1 MTNDYYQ
8 KYHQK
13 IWDKILS
20 SNEKV
25 EFSFSIG
32 NSYRKFY
39 LILWAIICAPL
50 LFAFGMGIIVYAFV
64 YFYYGFYLKVANVY
78 AFTNKRVLIHRGWLS
93 TQTNSIAYDKIT
105 DIVVSENFVDRV
117 LTKTGGIALNTAG
130 TSHYEGSLRFIENPY
145 QIKKKLEEIINKAK

>member
-1 MTNDYYQ
+1 MTKDYYQ

-20 SNEKV
+20 DNEKV

-39 LILWAIICAPL
+39 LIMWAIICVPL
-50 LFAFGMGIIVYAFV
+50 LFVFGAGLILYAPI
-64 YFYYGFYLKVANVY
+64 YFYYVFYLKVANVY

-93 TQTNSIAYDKIT
+93 TQTNSISYDKIT
-105 DIVVSENFVDRV
+105 DIIVRENFVDKV
-117 LTKTGGIALNTAG
+117 LTKTGSIALNTAG

-145 QIKKKLEEIINKAK
+145 QVKKKLEEIMSKAK